1 MQERESASFQVVRS
15 RDALS
20 DSESQVVSAHVL
32 VIEESLG
39 YLVNY
44 LAKLFVQLQTTY
56 LAPYGVYPGQGAVLL
71 FLWVQDGLTQR
82 ELSRQVTIDE
92 ASMVRSIDRMERN
105 GLVRRVRNDHDR
117 RQINIFLTDKGRALR
132 DQLVPGA
139 LAGNAVAT
147 RGFTE
152 SEQHQMSALLH
163 RMIASLQEH
172 QLRSISVSPRR
183 PISSSEDTN

>member
-1 MQERESASFQVVRS
+1 MQEREVSPFQIIRS

-20 DSESQVVSAHVL
+20 DLESQIEPAHVFI
-32 VIEESLG
+32 IEESLG

-44 LAKLFVQLQTTY
+44 LAKLFTQLQTAY

-82 ELSRQVTIDE
+82 ELSRQVAIDE
-92 ASMVRSIDRMERN
+92 ASMVRSIDRMERD
-105 GLVRRVRNDHDR
+105 GLVRRVRNDKDR

-139 LAGNAVAT
+139 ITGNAVAT

-152 SEQHQMSALLH
+152 SEQNQVSVLLH
-163 RMIASLQEH
+163 RMIVSLEEAVASQQE
-172 QLRSISVSPRR
+172 R
-183 PISSSEDTN
+183 T